1 MLFSRSDEIKK
12 SGKIVFYSGLSKMR
26 LKRRGRNIEH
36 RHSSLAR
43 GWPNR
48 ESEMAAD
55 APIYT
60 LGALLLSSAAINAD
74 SPELLFPD
82 RRVRYRKLNASAR
95 AWARPGAEERCVG
108 KMCVSICSP

>member
-48 ESEMAAD
+48 ESEMAAE
-55 APIYT
+55 APLYT
-60 LGALLLSSAAINAD
+60 LGALLRSSAASHAD
-74 SPELLFPD
+74 SHALLFPD
-82 RRVRYRKLNASAR
+82 RTVRYRKLNEPAPARGRTFIVIGRASWR
-95 AWARPGAEERCVG
+95 ERVCQSG
-108 KMCVSICSP
+108 